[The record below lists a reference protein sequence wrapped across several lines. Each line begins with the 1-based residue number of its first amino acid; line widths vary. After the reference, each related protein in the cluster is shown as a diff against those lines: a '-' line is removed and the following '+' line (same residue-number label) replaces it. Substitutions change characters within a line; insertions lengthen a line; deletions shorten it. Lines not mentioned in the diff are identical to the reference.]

1 MKTVCL
7 VIEYDGTDFAGWQIQ
22 PNGLAVQ
29 EVVEAALAKVLGEP
43 VRIHSS
49 GRTDAGVHA
58 RGMTAHF
65 VTDRELPM
73 SAFRE
78 GANRYL
84 PATVAIREAA
94 EMPNDFHA
102 RFSAA
107 GKWYRYT
114 LYPNPVRSPLQA
126 RTSWHIRGPLDEEAM
141 RRAAGDFLGRH
152 DFNAFRSAGCDAHTA
167 VREIFSVELL
177 REGDL
182 LHIDF
187 RGEGYLRNMVRIMV
201 GTLVEIGLR
210 RRPAEDVRLLLA
222 GGDRKAA
229 GITAPPQGLCLM
241 RVWYR

>member
-22 PNGLAVQ
+22 LNGLAVQ
-29 EVVEAALAKVLGEP
+29 EVVEAALARVLGEP
-43 VRIHSS
+43 VRIFSS

-65 VTDRELPM
+65 ITDRDLPM

-78 GANRYL
+78 GVNRHL
-84 PATVAIREAA
+84 PSGVAIREAA
-94 EMPNDFHA
+94 EMPSGFHA
-102 RFSAA
+102 RFSAV

-114 LYPNPVRSPLQA
+114 LYLNPVRSPLLA
-126 RTSWHIRGPLDEEAM
+126 RTSWHLRFPVDEEAM
-141 RRAAGDFLGRH
+141 RRAAEDFVGRH
-152 DFNAFRSAGCDAHTA
+152 DFSAFRSAGCDARTA

-201 GTLVEIGLR
+201 GTLVEVGLHR
-210 RRPAEDVRLLLA
+210 RHPGDVEGLLA
-222 GGDRKAA
+222 VGDRKAA